1 MKTDSFETIF
11 KDKNRVLVVTAHPD
25 DMELICGGT
34 VSRLLKTG
42 RQVRTAVMTNGGKG
56 MRDRT
61 DVLEKEFGELR
72 LKEQKAAG
80 KALGLPEAEIINL
93 NIPDG
98 ELENSV
104 ENIEKIVFHIRQF
117 KPDIVISQN
126 PKEVLVRF
134 SDSSRLV
141 NHRDHR
147 HAGLITWDAVYPY
160 SRDRGFFPEHFT
172 KCNLTPHTVNF
183 ILYSDAYSDPNVQY
197 FEVTDFIEQRKNA
210 LKQYR
215 SSLTGQEVDD
225 LMDEIKDG
233 DRYFEPLGYTDKLF

>member
-104 ENIEKIVFHIRQF
+104 ENI
-117 KPDIVISQN
+117 
-126 PKEVLVRF
+126 
-134 SDSSRLV
+134 
-141 NHRDHR
+141 
-147 HAGLITWDAVYPY
+147 
-160 SRDRGFFPEHFT
+160 
-172 KCNLTPHTVNF
+172 
-183 ILYSDAYSDPNVQY
+183 
-197 FEVTDFIEQRKNA
+197 
-210 LKQYR
+210 
-215 SSLTGQEVDD
+215 
-225 LMDEIKDG
+225 
-233 DRYFEPLGYTDKLF
+233 